1 MTSTP
6 KGVTQQMSPSPTSN
20 NVYQV
25 NPAIG
30 IGQQYNMTLYDV
42 LNYGYDLGLADYP
55 IWDESKRQW
64 LNDLIVNHFMWRE
77 IRGETPYQFIYFLN
91 RRMVE
96 HMPTLNPIFATL
108 ESISA
113 DELSRTSRSK
123 TDHVSDSTVN
133 GSQTAD
139 AYSSRNPKETMVDK
153 DPTLYYDAGQHNTG
167 HNSAANHLQDSYKN
181 DTYGNA
187 VMGLQQWALGVNN
200 ALEMLFT
207 SLEVCFCQLVRPNI
221 NVY

>member
-108 ESISA
+108 
-113 DELSRTSRSK
+113 
-123 TDHVSDSTVN
+123 
-133 GSQTAD
+133 
-139 AYSSRNPKETMVDK
+139 
-153 DPTLYYDAGQHNTG
+153 
-167 HNSAANHLQDSYKN
+167 
-181 DTYGNA
+181 
-187 VMGLQQWALGVNN
+187 
-200 ALEMLFT
+200 
-207 SLEVCFCQLVRPNI
+207 
-221 NVY
+221 